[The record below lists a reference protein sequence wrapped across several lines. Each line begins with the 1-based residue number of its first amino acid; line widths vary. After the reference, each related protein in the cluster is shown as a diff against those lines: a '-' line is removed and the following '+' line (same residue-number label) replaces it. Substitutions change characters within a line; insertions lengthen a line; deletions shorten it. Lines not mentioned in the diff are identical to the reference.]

1 MAKTGL
7 AARNPTQLTKLLN
20 KKTGVDARF
29 FI

>member
-7 AARNPTQLTKLLN
+7 AARNPAQLANKLN